1 VDVTVP
7 AVAVLLAQAASE
19 GLGGLVLPLVFL
31 ALLYV
36 LLIRPQ
42 SKRRRDLARLVSS
55 LREGDLVAT
64 VGGIHGEVVDI
75 ADLTVDLAVTEDAD
89 GRPDVIIRF
98 DRASIVRVLEKA
110 DTALDPDAAADDGS
124 DDGSDAA

>member
-7 AVAVLLAQAASE
+7 AVAVLLAQEAAE

-42 SKRRRDLARLVSS
+42 SKRRRELTRLVSS

-64 VGGIHGEVVDI
+64 LGGIHGEIVEI
-75 ADLTVDLAVTEDAD
+75 ADLTVDLAVTEDSL

-98 DRASIVRVLEKA
+98 DRTSVIRVLEKA
-110 DTALDPDAAADDGS
+110 ESASDPDDAANGS

>member
-1 VDVTVP
+1 VDIATLAGVV
-7 AVAVLLAQAASE
+7 LAQQASD

-42 SKRRRDLARLVSS
+42 SKRRKEMTKLIASVGV
-55 LREGDLVAT
+55 GDLVAT
-64 VGGIHGEVVDI
+64 LGGVHGEIVDL
-75 ADLTVDLAVTEDAD
+75 DDTTVDLAVTEDAQ

-98 DRASIVRVLEKA
+98 DRAAVARIIERAGSVDMGE
-110 DTALDPDAAADDGS
+110 DAP
-124 DDGSDAA
+124 